1 MDRSSGQPKKW
12 CKSPG
17 SEPNVKHHCR
27 RTHSCSLLVVR
38 VCQRDTRVP
47 GLLRYAQRCCVL
59 FVMTPWPAD
68 NDDFGNRKSDA
79 PPPRTHNLSAAI
91 GAYTRQQFPPM
102 AAGQHTASHGNWT
115 PNSVAAASAVG
126 LQSFDRRRSFGSL
139 PPPPHSNI
147 SFELAMVQAQRQAM
161 EAEQLNIQ
169 RMNDAFGRRKSS
181 LSEEM
186 VAEHRYDAIA
196 FERLKKKRRLVDS
209 VKKFLSKRGNSFPM
223 PSLKE
228 EDCEIRIEPMDT
240 FQRAWN
246 GHESRSKLLF
256 PNDDE
261 KQKEY
266 VKRRFMSA
274 LGGGRIS
281 FSTDK
286 IAV

>member
-1 MDRSSGQPKKW
+1 
-12 CKSPG
+12 
-17 SEPNVKHHCR
+17 
-27 RTHSCSLLVVR
+27 
-38 VCQRDTRVP
+38 
-47 GLLRYAQRCCVL
+47 
-59 FVMTPWPAD
+59 
-68 NDDFGNRKSDA
+68 
-79 PPPRTHNLSAAI
+79 
-91 GAYTRQQFPPM
+91 M
-102 AAGQHTASHGNWT
+102 AAGQHTPAHGNWT
-115 PNSVAAASAVG
+115 PNAVAAAAAVG
-126 LQSFDRRRSFGSL
+126 LQSFDRRGSFGSL

-147 SFELAMVQAQRQAM
+147 PFELAMIQAQRQAM

-169 RMNDAFGRRKSS
+169 RMNHAFGRRKSS
-181 LSEEM
+181 LSEEI
-186 VAEHRYDAIA
+186 VAEYRYDAIA

-209 VKKFLSKRGNSFPM
+209 VNKFLSNRGNSFPM

-228 EDCEIRIEPMDT
+228 EDCEIQIEPMDT

-256 PNDDE
+256 QNDDE

-281 FSTDK
+281 FSNEK